1 MIDLNIT
8 LYKDADGND
17 RFKVMA
23 PSGEQLVDVT
33 DQYEMAATST
43 PDGRTGFAVFRTEV
57 LRDCPYSNH
66 ADDCDCRGMGGDR

>member
-1 MIDLNIT
+1 MIDMITIT
-8 LYKDADGND
+8 LYKDAEGND

-23 PSGEQLVDVT
+23 GEQLIDVT

-57 LRDCPYSNH
+57 LSDCPYFDH